1 MISVGIDIGSTTI
14 KAVVLDDDDK
24 VIYKTYERHFSRISE
39 KLSSVLKA
47 LEEGPLKGM
56 REVALAFTGSAGMGI
71 ADGCKFPFYQEV
83 YATRETT
90 KRFYPETDCIIELGG
105 EDAKILFLNNGVEVR
120 MNGTCAGGTGAFI
133 DQMASLLNVPVTEIN
148 ELAKHH
154 ERTYTIA
161 SRCGVFA
168 KSDVQPLL
176 NQGAKKEDVAESIF
190 YAVVNQTIA
199 GLAQGREVDGNVMYL
214 GGPLTFMS
222 ELRDAFDKVL
232 KVKGVLPEDS
242 LYFVAIGSAL
252 LAKKDKPTDIYS
264 IMDKV
269 SNYRNNE
276 NFAYL
281 EPLFHDEKEYQEF
294 RQRHD
299 KHVVPVL
306 ALEGYQGPLYL
317 GVDSGSTTLKV
328 VLVDKDYQIR
338 YTNYVPNKGDPIAL
352 LKDILEEIY
361 SKMDEKAYIA
371 GSSATGYGE
380 ELAKNAFRFD
390 HGIVETMAHFQ
401 AAKHFLPDVEFI
413 IDIGG
418 QDIKCFHIKNG
429 VIDDIFL
436 NEACSSGCGSFLQTF
451 ATSLGYSIQDFSR
464 LALEAKR
471 PVNLGSRCTVFMNS
485 SVKQAQKDGASVN
498 DIAAGLAISVV
509 KNALY
514 KVIRCASPDDLGKK
528 IVVQGGTFLNDAVLR
543 AFEMELKVNVIRS
556 NVAGLMGAYGAALDA
571 MELGLDRS
579 EIITRDQLK
588 DFHRK
593 VISYVCQLC
602 NNKCHL
608 TMSLFDDKRSFIGGN
623 RCEKPVTKK
632 ARSKGS
638 MDMYSFKNHLLRSYD
653 HALDDEKKYARG
665 KIGFPMGLNYYEL
678 APFWSTFYTKLGF
691 QVVFSDPSSSKLY
704 HSGQMTIP
712 SDTVCYPAKLMHG
725 HVMNLIDKGVNT
737 IFYPCMTWN
746 LKEKHTDN
754 HYNCPVVAYYPEVIK
769 VNMKVL
775 DQKKILFINDYV
787 NLHERKHFAFKV
799 HETLKKYF
807 PDLGLVEVQ
816 KATDEAFREYDW
828 YKALIQRHGENI
840 IADARKEGKT
850 IIVLAGRPYHVDP
863 LVNHDI
869 NKLIL
874 QYDCA
879 IVSEDVISRL
889 EKNPDPSL
897 VLNQWT
903 FHARMYK
910 AANYVARQDDM
921 QLIQLVSFGC
931 GVDAVTGDEVRDILE
946 RHGKIYTQVKI
957 DEVTNLGTVKIRIR
971 SLLEALK
978 KQKAAKLK
986 SQDKEGK

>member
-14 KAVVLDDDDK
+14 KAVVLDDEDK
-24 VIYKTYERHFSRISE
+24 VIYKSYERHFSRISE
-39 KLSSVLKA
+39 KLSSVLSS
-47 LEEGPLKGM
+47 LEEGPLKGIK
-56 REVALAFTGSAGMGI
+56 EVSLAFTGSAGMGI
-71 ADGCKFPFYQEV
+71 AEGCKFPFYQEV

-90 KRFYPETDCIIELGG
+90 KRFYPDVDSIIELGG

-148 ELAKHH
+148 ELAKNH

-199 GLAQGREVDGNVMYL
+199 GLAQGREINGKVMYL

-222 ELRDAFDKVL
+222 ELRNAFDKVL
-232 KVKGVLPEDS
+232 KVEGILPENS

-252 LAKKDKPTDIYS
+252 LAKKDKPINIDS
-264 IMDKV
+264 IMDLV
-269 SNYRNNE
+269 NNYRNSE

-281 EPLFHDEKEYQEF
+281 EPLFHDEKEYGEF
-294 RQRHD
+294 VKRHD
-299 KHVVPVL
+299 QHKVEIL
-306 ALEGYQGPLYL
+306 SLDGYEGPLYL

-328 VLVDKDYQIR
+328 VLVDKDYNIR
-338 YTNYVPNKGDPIAL
+338 YTNYVSNKGDPIGL
-352 LKDILEEIY
+352 LKDMLVDIY
-361 SKMDEKAYIA
+361 SKMSEKAYIA

-380 ELAKNAFRFD
+380 ELAKNAFKFD

-401 AAKHFLPDVEFI
+401 AAKHFLPEVEFI

-451 ATSLGYSIQDFSR
+451 ATSLGYSIQDFSK
-464 LALEAKR
+464 LAIQAKR

-514 KVIRCASPDDLGKK
+514 KVIRCSSPDDLGKK

-543 AFEMELKVNVIRS
+543 AFEMELSVDVIRS
-556 NVAGLMGAYGAALDA
+556 NIAGLMGAYGAALDA
-571 MELGLDRS
+571 MELHLDHS
-579 EIITRDQLK
+579 EILTREQL
-588 DFHRK
+588 DYFHRK
-593 VISYVCQLC
+593 VISYVCQMC

-608 TMSLFDDKRSFIGGN
+608 TMSVFDDKRSFIGGN

-632 ARSKGS
+632 AKSNGS
-638 MDMYSFKNHLLRSYD
+638 LDMYAFKNHLLRSFD
-653 HALDDEKKYARG
+653 HALDDEKKYPRG
-665 KIGFPMGLNYYEL
+665 KIGFPMGLNFYEL
-678 APFWSTFYTKLGF
+678 APFWSTFFTDLGF
-691 QVVFSDPSSSKLY
+691 QVVFSDKSSSKLY

-725 HVMNLIDKGVNT
+725 HVMNLIEKGVKT
-737 IFYPCMTWN
+737 IYYPCMTWN
-746 LKEKHTDN
+746 IKEKHTDN

-769 VNMKVL
+769 ANMKIL
-775 DQKKILFINDYV
+775 DAEKITFINDYV
-787 NLHERKHFAFKV
+787 DLYERAHFAFKV
-799 HETLKKYF
+799 HDELKKYF
-807 PDLGLVEVQ
+807 PDLSLLEVQ
-816 KATDEAFREYDW
+816 KATKDAFAAYDK
-828 YKALIQRHGENI
+828 YKMLVQRHGENI
-840 IADARKEGKT
+840 IAQARKEGKT

-863 LVNHDI
+863 LINHDI
-869 NKLIL
+869 DKLIL
-874 QYDCA
+874 QYNCA
-879 IVSEDVISRL
+879 IVSEDVIARL
-889 EKNPDPSL
+889 EKNPEPSR

-903 FHARMYK
+903 FHSRMYK
-910 AANYVARQDDM
+910 AANYVSRQPDM
-921 QLIQLVSFGC
+921 ELIQLVSFGC

-946 RHGKIYTQVKI
+946 RHDKIYTQVKI

-978 KQKAAKLK
+978 KKNAAKEMMK
-986 SQDKEGK
+986 KEGK